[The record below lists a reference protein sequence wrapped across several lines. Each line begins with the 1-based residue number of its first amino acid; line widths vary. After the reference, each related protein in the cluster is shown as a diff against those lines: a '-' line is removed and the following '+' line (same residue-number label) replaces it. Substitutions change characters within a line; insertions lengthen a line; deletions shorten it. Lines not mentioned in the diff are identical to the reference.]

1 MCWPRPTCGRGTD
14 TRTPTPSLIRSLS
27 LALCTLSVRQAE
39 SLIFSQQNCLPASPA
54 SIELVNELKGIMPST
69 LTRFFLCNSGSEAVD
84 NAIKVRTQSAVVRA
98 LHSLTLRLSDSL
110 HSFARSHQGGEV
122 FHG

>member
-1 MCWPRPTCGRGTD
+1 MLTSTD
-14 TRTPTPSLIRSLS
+14 VRSSNSSNTRTPAPSLTLARSLS
-27 LALCTLSVRQAE
+27 LALCTSSVRKAE

-98 LHSLTLRLSDSL
+98 LTL
-110 HSFARSHQGGEV
+110 
-122 FHG
+122 